1 MLNGT
6 RGRPLHRPQLPTTRI
21 IVSSNGEQYRVVEVT
36 GARSGASIRERIFSK
51 LSIPDDRQSY
61 FSVYQSEVGVFA
73 IGGALTDSRLFE
85 LCQDYGD
92 SSGSL
97 KFFVST
103 APDRPPPQYE
113 PSYPEYPIPY
123 RPPVYNGQ
131 GTPSSYRY

>member
-6 RGRPLHRPQLPTTRI
+6 RPSRRPPLPTTRI
-21 IVSSNGEQYRVVEVT
+21 IASSNGEQYRVVEIT

-51 LSIPDDRQSY
+51 SC

-73 IGGALTDSRLFE
+73 IGGALTDSRLFA
-85 LCQDYGD
+85 LCQEQGD

-103 APDRPPPQYE
+103 APDRPPQYE
-113 PSYPEYPIPY
+113 PNYQEYNIPY
-123 RPPVYNGQ
+123 RPPFYNGQ
-131 GTPSSYRY
+131 SPHAQAGYRY

>member
-1 MLNGT
+1 MP
-6 RGRPLHRPQLPTTRI
+6 PLSTTRI
-21 IVSSNGEQYRVVEVT
+21 IATSNGEQYRVVEIT

-51 LSIPDDRQSY
+51 LSIPDDDRRSH

-85 LCQDYGD
+85 LCQEYGD

-103 APDRPPPQYE
+103 SPDGPPPPIEPQY
-113 PSYPEYPIPY
+113 YPDYSAY
-123 RPPVYNGQ
+123 RG
-131 GTPSSYRY
+131 

>member
-1 MLNGT
+1 MYKGAQKNY
-6 RGRPLHRPQLPTTRI
+6 GRSNSQPLGANLLYAMPPLSTTRI
-21 IVSSNGEQYRVVEVT
+21 IVSSNGEQYRVVEIT

-85 LCQDYGD
+85 LCQEHGD

-103 APDRPPPQYE
+103 APDRPPQYE
-113 PSYPEYPIPY
+113 PSYPEYPNP
-123 RPPVYNGQ
+123 
-131 GTPSSYRY
+131 